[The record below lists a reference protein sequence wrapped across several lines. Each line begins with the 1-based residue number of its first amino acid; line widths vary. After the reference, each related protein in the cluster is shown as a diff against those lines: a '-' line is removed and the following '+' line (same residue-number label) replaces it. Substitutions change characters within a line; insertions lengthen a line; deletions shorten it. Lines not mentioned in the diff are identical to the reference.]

1 MNLSVS
7 PLLSVSLVGA
17 APGGNGVMAMA
28 RLREALSARDLGV
41 SDVGLTVTS
50 SAGVAEH
57 LVGEPIDRTLQ
68 RADEALYAAK
78 AAGRDACR
86 LSEPPLIAHPG
97 LRAQA

>member
-7 PLLSVSLVGA
+7 SLLSASLVGA
-17 APGGNGVMAMA
+17 DPCANGVMAMA

-57 LVGEPIDRTLQ
+57 LPDEPIARTLQ
-68 RADEALYAAK
+68 RADEALYAVK
-78 AAGRDACR
+78 AAGRDRCELA
-86 LSEPPLIAHPG
+86 A
-97 LRAQA
+97 